1 VFRRRNQMP
10 LWQRLRGWVWPHIGW
25 RRHGRYVLKR
35 LTRMPGTP
43 HSIAAGFACGAAISF
58 TPFMGLH
65 IALGILLS
73 MVVRGNYIAAVI
85 GTVVGNPWTFPVIWV
100 STYKLGHYLLGT
112 TPAVGRH
119 LHPLTLETV
128 IENIH
133 ALLWPMTVGSIP
145 MAIVAWLAFYFP
157 LARLIAAFQA
167 ARERR
172 RQRRRAGARFAI
184 RTSNASPDTGLS

>member
-1 VFRRRNQMP
+1 M
-10 LWQRLRGWVWPHIGW
+10 
-25 RRHGRYVLKR
+25 
-35 LTRMPGTP
+35 
-43 HSIAAGFACGAAISF
+43 
-58 TPFMGLH
+58 
-65 IALGILLS
+65 
-73 MVVRGNYIAAVI
+73 
-85 GTVVGNPWTFPVIWV
+85 
-100 STYKLGHYLLGT
+100 
-112 TPAVGRH
+112 PAVGRH
-119 LHPLTLETV
+119 LHPLTLETL
-128 IENIH
+128 IENVH